1 MKQLLVLILCFYS
14 LSLLTAQELSKD
26 AYMAFKGDNVS
37 ALQSHLNTNQI
48 NACYEVNE
56 ATYTLLA
63 VSVKMNASK
72 CLSHLISQKNIDL
85 NKTCGGKTAAQ
96 YTAKYGNLEMLKQ
109 LQEAGADFSNK
120 INGRSVLDYAK
131 KYKQKEIINYL
142 SKV

>member
-1 MKQLLVLILCFYS
+1 MKQLLALILCFCS
-14 LSLLTAQELSKD
+14 LSVLTAQELSKD

-37 ALQSHLNTNQI
+37 ELQSHLNPDQI

-63 VSVKMNASK
+63 VSIKMNAFK
-72 CLSHLISQKNIDL
+72 CLSHLISQENIDL

-109 LQEAGADFSNK
+109 LKEAGADFSNK

-131 KYKQKEIINYL
+131 KYKQKEIVKYL

>member
-1 MKQLLVLILCFYS
+1 MKQFVTLILCFYS
-14 LSLLTAQELSKD
+14 IGTLTGQELSKD
-26 AYMAFKGDNVS
+26 SYMAFKGDNVS
-37 ALQSHLNTNQI
+37 ALKIRLNTDQI
-48 NACYEVNE
+48 NACYEVND

-63 VSVKMNASK
+63 ISIKMNAAK
-72 CLSHLISQKNIDL
+72 CLTHLMSQENIDL

-109 LQEAGADFSNK
+109 LKEAGADFSNK

-131 KYKQKEIINYL
+131 KYKQEEIIHYL